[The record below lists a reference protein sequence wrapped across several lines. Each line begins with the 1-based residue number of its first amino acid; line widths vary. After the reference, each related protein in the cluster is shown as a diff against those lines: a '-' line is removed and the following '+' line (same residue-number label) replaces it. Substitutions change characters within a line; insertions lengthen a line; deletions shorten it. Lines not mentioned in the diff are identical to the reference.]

1 MKKRLIIFALAL
13 VLSGLALSGAGC
25 YYKYVVLR
33 PYGLAQDQFAPAI
46 PILLLT
52 DKGRLRE

>member
-1 MKKRLIIFALAL
+1 MKKRLIIFALTL

-33 PYGLAQDQFAPAI
+33 PYGLAQDHFCC
-46 PILLLT
+46 
-52 DKGRLRE
+52 